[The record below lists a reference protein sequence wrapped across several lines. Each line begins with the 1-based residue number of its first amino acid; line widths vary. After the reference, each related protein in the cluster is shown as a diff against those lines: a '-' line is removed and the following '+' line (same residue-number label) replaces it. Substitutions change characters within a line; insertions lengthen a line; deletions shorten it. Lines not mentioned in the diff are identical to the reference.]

1 MNEINSISLSQDH
14 FQMILVILKFIS
26 SNSKI
31 KMIDEKYI
39 IFEADLKQFLLK
51 KAVLPIDLKNSLIK
65 NFSYIL
71 SSFDKAIL
79 IYQKEMNSVILT
91 KRQIC
96 TLVKPIVS
104 KAAHPSA
111 NQNLNQFFTNFD
123 CLTEENDFFIEIL

>member
-1 MNEINSISLSQDH
+1 MNEINYNSLSQYH
-14 FQMILVILKFIS
+14 IQMIQLILKYIS

-96 TLVKPIVS
+96 TLVRPIVS
-104 KAAHPSA
+104 KAAPPSA
-111 NQNLNQFFTNFD
+111 NQKLNQFFTNFD

>member
-111 NQNLNQFFTNFD
+111 NQKLNQFFTNFD